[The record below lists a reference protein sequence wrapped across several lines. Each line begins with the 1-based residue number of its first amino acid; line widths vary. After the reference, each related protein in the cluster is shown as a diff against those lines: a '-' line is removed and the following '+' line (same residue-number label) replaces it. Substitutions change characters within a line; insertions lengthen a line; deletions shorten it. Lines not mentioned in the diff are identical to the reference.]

1 MLKKDLV
8 KKIFIIVIIFL
19 VLLFSHR
26 VYINYLKTLPIR
38 NYESVI
44 KTNSFNFQLNSFGI
58 YKNGTSTI
66 SATKMMS
73 KNKTLVFAADRVSAS
88 VQKYVY
94 SQDST
99 QINNLIFDSEIR
111 LVSGNFEGYIFDLLV
126 DENNLYVSSVKIPK
140 SLNECNVFQILKIPI
155 LDNFNIES
163 ESANVFWK
171 SDSCIKTYPKNPGWH
186 DFQGRLAAGEKHIYL
201 TAGLMIASTAAG
213 FYPNPNVSNLGPNLD
228 DEIEKNQLFG
238 GVIKI
243 EKKSGKGKSV
253 AKGFR
258 GPSGVV
264 VTKTNKGEMVFV
276 VDHGPRGGD
285 ELNLLAENKNFGWP
299 KVSYGL
305 PYNGFVIPENGLIKT
320 QFGSHEGFEKPIY
333 YWAPSIAPSQLIVLT
348 ENLDSLSSFAR
359 GDLILSSL
367 KAHSIFRIKLNNFSQ
382 VSSIEQVDIGTRIR
396 DISMENKNIFLSTDD
411 GRIIILK
418 VDNSK
423 IESGIFPS
431 EENKEYFYQKI
442 YFLRKLV
449 SFFDGGID
457 YIYSKVRSVR

>member
-1 MLKKDLV
+1 MLQRNLV
-8 KKIFIIVIIFL
+8 RNIFIVVTIFL
-19 VLLFSHR
+19 ILLFSHR
-26 VYINYLKTLPIR
+26 VYINYSKTVPIR

-44 KTNSFNFQLNSFGI
+44 KTNSFNFHLNSFGI

-73 KNKTLVFAADRVSAS
+73 KNKTLLFATDRVSGS
-88 VQKYVY
+88 VKKYVY

-99 QINNLIFDSEIR
+99 QSNNLIFDSEIR
-111 LVSGNFEGYIFDLLV
+111 LVSGNFELYIFDLLV
-126 DENNLYVSSVKIPK
+126 DDNYLYVSSVKIPK
-140 SLNECNVFQILKIPI
+140 SLNECNIFQILKIPV
-155 LDNFNIES
+155 LDNIKTE
-163 ESANVFWK
+163 NVFWK

-228 DEIEKNQLFG
+228 VEIEKNQLFG

-243 EKKSGKGKSV
+243 EMKSGKGERV

-258 GPSGVV
+258 GPSGIV
-264 VTKTNKGEMVFV
+264 VTKSNKGEKVFV

-285 ELNLLAENKNFGWP
+285 ELNLLAEYKNFGWP

-305 PYNGFVIPENGLIKT
+305 PYNGFVQPKNGLIKT

-333 YWAPSIAPSQLIVLT
+333 YWAPSIAPSQLTVLT
-348 ENLDSLSSFAR
+348 DNLDLLSSFAR

-367 KAHSIFRIKLNNFSQ
+367 KAHSIFRIKLNTSSQ

-396 DISMENKNIFLSTDD
+396 DISIENKNIFLSTDD
-411 GRIIILK
+411 GRVIILK
-418 VDNSK
+418 VDNSE

-442 YFLRKLV
+442 YFLRKLA
-449 SFFDGGID
+449 SFFDSGID
-457 YIYSKVRSVR
+457 YIYSKVRNVGN

>member
-8 KKIFIIVIIFL
+8 KKFLIVVIIFL

-26 VYINYLKTLPIR
+26 VYINYLKILPIR
-38 NYESVI
+38 NYESII
-44 KTNSFNFQLNSFGI
+44 KTNSFNFQLDSFGI

-66 SATKMMS
+66 SATKMIS

-88 VQKYVY
+88 VKKYVY
-94 SQDST
+94 SQDSG
-99 QINNLIFDSEIR
+99 QSNNLIFDSEIR
-111 LVSGNFEGYIFDLLV
+111 LVSDNFELYIFDLLV
-126 DENNLYVSSVKIPK
+126 DDNYLYVSSVKIPK
-140 SLNECNVFQILKIPI
+140 SLNKCNVFQILKIPI
-155 LDNFNIES
+155 LDNAKS
-163 ESANVFWK
+163 ENVFWK

-201 TAGLMIASTAAG
+201 TAGLMIYSNARI
-213 FYPNPNVSNLGPNLD
+213 YPNPNVSNLGPNLD
-228 DEIEKNQLFG
+228 VEIEKNQLFG

-243 EKKSGKGKSV
+243 EKKSGEGERV

-258 GPSGVV
+258 GPSGIV
-264 VTKTNKGEMVFV
+264 VTKSNRGEKVFV

-285 ELNLLAENKNFGWP
+285 ELNLLAAYKDFGWP
-299 KVSYGL
+299 RVSYGL
-305 PYNGFVIPENGLIKT
+305 PYNGFEQPENGLIKT

-333 YWAPSIAPSQLIVLT
+333 YWSPSIAPSQLTVLT
-348 ENLDSLSSFAR
+348 ENLDLLGSFAR

-367 KAHSIFRIKLNNFSQ
+367 KAHSIFRIKLNASSQ

-396 DISMENKNIFLSTDD
+396 DISVENKNIFLSTDD
-411 GRIIILK
+411 GRIIILQ
-418 VDNSK
+418 VDKSK

-442 YFLRKLV
+442 YFVRNLA
-449 SFFDGGID
+449 SFFDDGIY
-457 YIYSKVRSVR
+457 YIYSKVRSVGN

>member
-1 MLKKDLV
+1 M
-8 KKIFIIVIIFL
+8 FL
-19 VLLFSHR
+19 ILLFSHR

-44 KTNSFNFQLNSFGI
+44 KTNSFNFHLNSFGI

-66 SATKMMS
+66 SATKTMS
-73 KNKTLVFAADRVSAS
+73 KNRTLLFATDRVSGS
-88 VQKYVY
+88 IKKYVY
-94 SQDST
+94 SQDSA
-99 QINNLIFDSEIR
+99 QSNNLIFDSEIR
-111 LVSGNFEGYIFDLLV
+111 LVSGNFELYIFDLLV
-126 DENNLYVSSVKIPK
+126 DDNYLYVSSVKIPK
-140 SLNECNVFQILKIPI
+140 SLNECNIFQILKIPI
-155 LDNFNIES
+155 LDSIKS
-163 ESANVFWK
+163 EKVFWK

-186 DFQGRLAAGEKHIYL
+186 DFQGRLAAGEKHVYL

-243 EKKSGKGKSV
+243 EKKSGKGERV

-258 GPSGVV
+258 GPSGIV
-264 VTKTNKGEMVFV
+264 VTKSNNGEKVFV

-305 PYNGFVIPENGLIKT
+305 PYNGFVQPENGLIKT
-320 QFGSHEGFEKPIY
+320 QFGSHDGFEKPIY
-333 YWAPSIAPSQLIVLT
+333 YWAPSIAPSQLTVLT
-348 ENLDSLSSFAR
+348 ENLDLLSSFAR

-367 KAHSIFRIKLNNFSQ
+367 KAHSIFRIKLNTSSQ

-396 DISMENKNIFLSTDD
+396 DISIENKNIFLSTDD
-411 GRIIILK
+411 GRVIILK
-418 VDNSK
+418 VDNSE
-423 IESGIFPS
+423 IETGIFPS

-442 YFLRKLV
+442 YFLRQLA

-457 YIYSKVRSVR
+457 YIYSKVRSLGN

>member
-8 KKIFIIVIIFL
+8 KKFFIIVIIFL
-19 VLLFSHR
+19 VSLFAHR

-73 KNKTLVFAADRVSAS
+73 KNKTLVFVADRVSAS
-88 VQKYVY
+88 VNKYIY

-111 LVSGNFEGYIFDLLV
+111 LVLGNFELYIFDLLV
-126 DENNLYVSSVKIPK
+126 DENYLYVSSVKIPK
-140 SLNECNVFQILKIPI
+140 SLNECNIFQILKIPI
-155 LDNFNIES
+155 LDNIES
-163 ESANVFWK
+163 ENVFWK

-213 FYPNPNVSNLGPNLD
+213 FYPNPNVSNLGPNLY

-243 EKKSGKGKSV
+243 EKKSGKGERV

-258 GPSGVV
+258 GPSGIAVN
-264 VTKTNKGEMVFV
+264 KSNKGEMVFV

-305 PYNGFVIPENGLIKT
+305 PYNGFAKPENGLIKT
-320 QFGSHEGFEKPIY
+320 QFGSHEGFEEPIY

-367 KAHSIFRIKLNNFSQ
+367 KAHSIFRIKLNNSSQ

-418 VDNSK
+418 VDNSE
-423 IESGIFPS
+423 IEPGIFPS

-442 YFLRKLV
+442 YFLRKLA

-457 YIYSKVRSVR
+457 YIYSKVKSVW